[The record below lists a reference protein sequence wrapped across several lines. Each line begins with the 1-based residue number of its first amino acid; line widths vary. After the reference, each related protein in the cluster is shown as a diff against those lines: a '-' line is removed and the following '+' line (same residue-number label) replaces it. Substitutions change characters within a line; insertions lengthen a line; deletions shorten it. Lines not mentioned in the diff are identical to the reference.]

1 MAENKSIQFETSL
14 LLLLIQLE
22 FYQLR
27 YELLS
32 EASDAKK
39 VNVVTT
45 TGLIISFINFT
56 GFIPN

>member
-39 VNVVTT
+39 LT
-45 TGLIISFINFT
+45 LWQQLD
-56 GFIPN
+56 